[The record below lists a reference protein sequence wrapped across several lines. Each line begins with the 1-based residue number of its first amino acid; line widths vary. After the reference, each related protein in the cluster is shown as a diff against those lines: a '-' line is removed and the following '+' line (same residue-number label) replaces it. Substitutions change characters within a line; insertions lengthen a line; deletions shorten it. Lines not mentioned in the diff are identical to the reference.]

1 MSMVIWG
8 VSWSSAKVMASYGDP
23 LSIAYIRFLIVV
35 ISLLPIIISMKLDF
49 QIPRRSIPH
58 VLTAG
63 FFLGCYSLAFFSGL
77 KVGTAGAGGVIVTV
91 LNPIMAFLIGT
102 LVSRQMP
109 SRKELIGLLIGVF
122 GGAILLH
129 LWDDWH
135 YIINDGNY
143 LFVLGAFLW
152 ALMSKV
158 TSKAK
163 AFGHPFVFNFWMHVF
178 VIIFFRALVDF
189 SALKQVLYTA
199 DGLFWWNMFYFGTV
213 NSTIATGCYLYATSE
228 LGAERASSYVFIV
241 PLGAVLSTWLF
252 LDENIELDTVTGG
265 LLGLLA
271 VFVINKKQLRKKI
284 NN

>member
-1 MSMVIWG
+1 MVIWG

-35 ISLLPIIISMKLDF
+35 VSLVPVIKLMKLDF
-49 QIPRRSIPH
+49 KMPRNSILH

-102 LVSRQMP
+102 IVSRNIP
-109 SRKELIGLLIGVF
+109 SRKELAGLLIGVF

-135 YIINDGNY
+135 YIMNDGNY

-178 VIIFFRALVDF
+178 VIILLTALIDF
-189 SALKQVLYTA
+189 GALKQVFASA
-199 DGLFWWNMFYFGTV
+199 DSVFWWNMFYFGTV

-228 LGAERASSYVFIV
+228 IGAEQASSYVFIV

-252 LDENIELDTVTGG
+252 LDESIELHTVIGG

-271 VFVINKKQLRKKI
+271 VFVINKKPRKNKI
-284 NN
+284 NS